1 MKQIKNRVLSFV
13 LALLATPVPFAVAQD
28 HAAHTHEA
36 HLQQTHEHP
45 GDLVGSPRDPSQ
57 VLRTI
62 QVDTNDSMRF
72 VPASISVKAGEVVR
86 FVVKNDGQLRHEM
99 VIGSPAEL
107 KVHAAMMAKYP
118 QMEHAEPN
126 QVTLAPGASG
136 SFVWQFDKA
145 GIVDFACLQPG
156 HFEAGMMGQIKVV
169 SK

>member
-1 MKQIKNRVLSFV
+1 
-13 LALLATPVPFAVAQD
+13 
-28 HAAHTHEA
+28 
-36 HLQQTHEHP
+36 
-45 GDLVGSPRDPSQ
+45 
-57 VLRTI
+57 
-62 QVDTNDSMRF
+62 MRF

-107 KVHAAMMAKYP
+107 KEHAALMEKYP